1 MHIGRRRNALAA
13 VILACGLMLPAAT
26 EAARRS
32 ASVNDGAATS
42 LNIYIAWRDDCSAIP
57 VSVEVVDPP
66 ANGKLRVRGQRGTIQ
81 SASSG
86 SAGSCAG
93 RSVPGKEIVYTADRG
108 YEGSDTFRVRVSFG
122 SDGPAPIVDRWTVTV
137 R

>member
-1 MHIGRRRNALAA
+1 MGLRSGIALAL
-13 VILACGLMLPAAT
+13 VVLSIGLLVPVLS

-57 VSVEVVDPP
+57 VSVEVIDPP
-66 ANGKLRVRGQRGTIQ
+66 THGQRGTIQ
-81 SASSG
+81 SAS
-86 SAGSCAG
+86 AGSTGRCTG
-93 RSVPGKEIVYTADRG
+93 RSVPGREIVYTADRG
-108 YEGSDTFRVRVSFG
+108 YEGTDTFRVRVSFG

>member
-1 MHIGRRRNALAA
+1 MGRRSGIALAL
-13 VILACGLMLPAAT
+13 VVLSIGLLVPVLS

-32 ASVNDGAATS
+32 TSVNDGAATS

-57 VSVEVVDPP
+57 VSVEVIDPP
-66 ANGKLRVRGQRGTIQ
+66 THGQLRVRGQRGMIQ
-81 SASSG
+81 SAS
-86 SAGSCAG
+86 AGSTGRCTG
-93 RSVPGKEIVYTADRG
+93 RSVPGREIVYTADRG
-108 YEGSDTFRVRVSFG
+108 YEGTDTFRVRVSFG